1 MGVLGMSLLL
11 QLNLPPASSTLPCI
25 SPAQGSSCRR
35 RIFLGGR
42 GAGRSVRRKDGV
54 RSGRKQLG
62 FLVAASLQDEKE
74 AATTSSLSSSSSS
87 SSTKSFEE
95 SSSDT
100 SVVSSSSAAAA
111 SWVVPRR
118 FVLGTSV
125 GLLVALGAN
134 FLGVTSALLSL
145 NPALSRAARVDV
157 LYPVQGYKRCL
168 ETSRG
173 FEFIYPAQW
182 VGDQRLLYRAVE
194 RAERERSL
202 DLPSLQQQQN
212 RRRSI
217 DPVVAFGPPGSNGEL
232 NVSIVVAP
240 TLPSFTLEKLGG
252 PKEAG
257 ETLLHRFIAPE
268 GSNKVANLVNAERRD
283 DMGVVFYTLE
293 FTVEGP
299 AFSRH
304 NVAVYATSSGELF
317 SLNAQS
323 PKALWPNVQNQFR
336 EMANSFRLL
345 R

>member
-11 QLNLPPASSTLPCI
+11 QLNLPPASSTLLCI

-35 RIFLGGR
+35 RICLGGR
-42 GAGRSVRRKDGV
+42 GEGTSVRRKDGV

>member
-1 MGVLGMSLLL
+1 M
-11 QLNLPPASSTLPCI
+11 
-25 SPAQGSSCRR
+25 
-35 RIFLGGR
+35 
-42 GAGRSVRRKDGV
+42 RRKDGV

-74 AATTSSLSSSSSS
+74 AATTSSSST
-87 SSTKSFEE
+87 TKSFEE

-100 SVVSSSSAAAA
+100 SVVSSSSSAAAA

-257 ETLLHRFIAPE
+257 EILLHRFIAPE

-293 FTVEGP
+293 FIVEGP

-304 NVAVYATSSGELF
+304 NVAVYATSGGELF